1 MRKWIPMALIAAA
14 WAISAAAFDSL
25 PDRMTT
31 HWNIRGEVDGWSGRT
46 FGAFGFPGLM
56 LVVWAFCYWLPSIDP
71 RRENY
76 AKFRDTYDIVV
87 ATIIGLMLIIH
98 AAIIAA
104 SLGREVPIAVIIP
117 LLVGALLVLIG
128 NLLPRARP
136 NWFFGIRTPW
146 TLSNDRVWER
156 THRIGGRA
164 MVIAGLLIAASAF
177 TDPRVA
183 AILIPV
189 AAVAGA
195 MVPIVYSY
203 VVWRGE
209 RGT

>member
-14 WAISAAAFDSL
+14 WAMSAAAFDSL
-25 PDRMTT
+25 PDRMPT
-31 HWNIRGEVDGWSGRT
+31 HWDIRGEVDGWSGRT

-56 LVVWAFCYWLPSIDP
+56 LVVWGFCYWLPSIDP

-87 ATIIGLMLIIH
+87 AAIIGLMLIIH

-104 SLGREVPIAVIIP
+104 SLGRDVPIAVIIP
-117 LLVGALLVLIG
+117 LVVGALLVLIG

-177 TDPRVA
+177 TDPLVT

-195 MVPIVYSY
+195 MVPVVYSY
-203 VVWRGE
+203 VIWRGE